1 MSPSFLNK
9 WDTCLHS
16 NKMVSAG
23 NIDHDHSNISFVNF
37 LFYFKEVANF
47 SVEADMNLWFL
58 SSGAEI

>member
-23 NIDHDHSNISFVNF
+23 NLDHDHSNISFVNF
-37 LFYFKEVANF
+37 FIFKEVANF
-47 SVEADMNLWFL
+47 SVEAGMHLWFL